1 MKLPGGSSKPV
12 RAGEGT
18 KIALVVSRWNDQ
30 VTSRL
35 TIGAKQALLEAGLPE
50 KSLDVFYVPGAFELP
65 QAAQAIA
72 GSGRYSAIVPL
83 GCLIRGE
90 TFHFDLICQA
100 VGTGLDAVGRSTGV
114 PVTLGVLTVDK
125 LEQAMDRA
133 GGRYGNKGAEAA
145 LAALELVALKKD
157 LSAS

>member
-1 MKLPGGSSKPV
+1 MKLVGGSSKPV
-12 RAGEGT
+12 RAIEGT
-18 KIALVVSRWNDQ
+18 RVAVIVSRWNDQ
-30 VTSRL
+30 VTTRL
-35 TIGAKQALLEAGLPE
+35 ANGAKQALLEAGIPE
-50 KSLDVFYVPGAFELP
+50 RQIELFYVPGAFELP

-72 GSGRYSAIVPL
+72 QSGNYAAIVPI

-145 LAALELVALKKD
+145 LAALELVALKKG
-157 LSAS
+157 LTST